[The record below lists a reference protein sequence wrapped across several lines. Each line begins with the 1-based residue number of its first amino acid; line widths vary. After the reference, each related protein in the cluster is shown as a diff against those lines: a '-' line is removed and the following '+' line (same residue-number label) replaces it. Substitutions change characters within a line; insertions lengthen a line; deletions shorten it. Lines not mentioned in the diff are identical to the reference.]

1 MSTVAPADEDALI
14 HVSAMVCR
22 LSSRRA
28 LRVPEFTLRRGE
40 HWCLFGRNGAGKS
53 VLAQLLCGQLR
64 QGTDHVRYLSDFDPR
79 KDVLFVSFEEQQS
92 LATLDNRHD
101 ISEYSDA
108 ALDQGTTVRALI
120 SAGHTSSAEEE
131 VRLQALLTALD
142 LLPLQDRGI
151 RYLSSGQTRKAL
163 LARALFQ
170 RPRLLVLDDPL
181 ESIDLDSRT
190 RLLQVLSRSLLPE
203 TSTLLLCRR
212 ERDILPGI
220 THMALLEQLSVVA
233 QGPLASV
240 LGGPDFERFVR
251 KPVQIPQQLPA
262 PLLRWR
268 APPPTGFPLLDL
280 RNVSAGYNGKPVL
293 ENLTWSV
300 RAGQHTLISGPNGC
314 GKSTLL
320 SLVSGENHK
329 AYGQDVSVFGRRRG
343 TGETV
348 WEVKARFGVVSNE
361 LHNRYSKGW
370 RVLDV
375 VVSGFFDSVGLYDDS
390 GASEHNAARD
400 WLETFAI
407 ASLAGDHY
415 HELSFGEQRLVL
427 LARAMV
433 KHPALLILDEPC
445 VGLDDNA
452 RALILGIVDCIAATT
467 QTQILFVTHLQDEA
481 PQCIN
486 QWLRFGPRGVE
497 IEQRE

>member
-1 MSTVAPADEDALI
+1 
-14 HVSAMVCR
+14 
-22 LSSRRA
+22 
-28 LRVPEFTLRRGE
+28 
-40 HWCLFGRNGAGKS
+40 
-53 VLAQLLCGQLR
+53 
-64 QGTDHVRYLSDFDPR
+64 
-79 KDVLFVSFEEQQS
+79 
-92 LATLDNRHD
+92 
-101 ISEYSDA
+101 
-108 ALDQGTTVRALI
+108 
-120 SAGHTSSAEEE
+120 
-131 VRLQALLTALD
+131 
-142 LLPLQDRGI
+142 
-151 RYLSSGQTRKAL
+151 
-163 LARALFQ
+163 
-170 RPRLLVLDDPL
+170 
-181 ESIDLDSRT
+181 
-190 RLLQVLSRSLLPE
+190 
-203 TSTLLLCRR
+203 
-212 ERDILPGI
+212 
-220 THMALLEQLSVVA
+220 
-233 QGPLASV
+233 
-240 LGGPDFERFVR
+240 
-251 KPVQIPQQLPA
+251 
-262 PLLRWR
+262 
-268 APPPTGFPLLDL
+268 
-280 RNVSAGYNGKPVL
+280 
-293 ENLTWSV
+293 
-300 RAGQHTLISGPNGC
+300 
-314 GKSTLL
+314 
-320 SLVSGENHK
+320 
-329 AYGQDVSVFGRRRG
+329 
-343 TGETV
+343 V

>member
-22 LSSRRA
+22 LSSRRT
-28 LRVPEFTLRRGE
+28 LRVPGFTLRRGE
-40 HWCLFGRNGAGKS
+40 HWCLFGGNGAGKS

-64 QGTDHVRYLSDFDPR
+64 QGADHVHYLSGFDPR

-92 LATLDNRHD
+92 LASLDNRHD

-120 SAGHTSSAEEE
+120 SAGHTGSAAED
-131 VRLQALLTALD
+131 RLQALLTALD

-163 LARALFQ
+163 LARALYQ
-170 RPRLLVLDDPL
+170 RPRLLVLDEPL
-181 ESIDLDSRT
+181 ESIDLDYRT
-190 RLLQVLSRSLLPE
+190 RLQQVLSSSLLLD

-220 THMALLEQLSVVA
+220 PHMALLEQLSVVA
-233 QGPLASV
+233 QGSLASV
-240 LGGPDFERFVR
+240 LGGTDFERLVR
-251 KPVQIPQQLPA
+251 KPVLIPRQLPP
-262 PLLRWR
+262 PLLHWR
-268 APPPTGFPLLDL
+268 AQPPAGVPLLAL
-280 RNVSAGYNGKPVL
+280 RNVTAGYNGKVVL

-320 SLVSGENHK
+320 SLISGENHK

-348 WEVKARFGVVSNE
+348 WEVKAHFGVVSNE
-361 LHNRYSKGW
+361 LHNRYGKGW

-407 ASLAGDHY
+407 ASLAGDYY

-445 VGLDDNA
+445 VGLDDHA
-452 RALILGIVDCIAATT
+452 RALILGIVDRIAATT
-467 QTQILFVTHLQDEA
+467 QTQILFVSHLQDEA